1 MQADKEIL
9 EAISLDNLT
18 WSQEEFSL
26 SDFLD
31 NFNLPQIVKVQEGYY
46 GPDEDS
52 CLGADQIL
60 FLHALKHTEKVQARD
75 VRKRELH
82 IPLNCSQKIEIRPS
96 NLKEAFESVLS
107 LAKVFTTKKIPQ
119 FVRVTQG
126 YSNDDDTV
134 CINPGDKLKLIK
146 VVSGHHEE
154 FLEVQHCNDNSGFSM
169 KVPLSAAARF
179 QPLTDGHEYYIKEAI
194 ALTKMPFFFQFV
206 NPLNISDTGEAA
218 VFNSTLGVLR
228 AEKTYHDST
237 VMCTTKEGL
246 CVQSA
251 RTFCMLAMYY
261 CDCYIV

>member
-1 MQADKEIL
+1 MEADKDIL
-9 EAISLDNLT
+9 ESISLENLT
-18 WSQEEFSL
+18 WSQAEFSL
-26 SDFLD
+26 SDFVD
-31 NFNLPQIVKVQEGYY
+31 KFPLPQIVKVQEGYY

-96 NLKEAFESVLS
+96 NLKEAFESVAD
-107 LAKVFTTKKIPQ
+107 LAKVFTSKKIPQ

-126 YSNDDDTV
+126 YSSDDDTI

-146 VVSGHHEE
+146 VVSLCNVECLQVE
-154 FLEVQHCNDNSGFSM
+154 HCNDTSGFSM
-169 KVPLSAAARF
+169 KIPLDVTAQF
-179 QPLTDGHEYYIKEAI
+179 QPLTDGHEYYIKEAV
-194 ALTKMPFFFQFV
+194 ALIPMPFFFQFV
-206 NPLNISDTGEAA
+206 NPLNISDTGESS

-228 AEKTYHDST
+228 AEKTYHDSS

-246 CVQSA
+246 
-251 RTFCMLAMYY
+251 
-261 CDCYIV
+261 